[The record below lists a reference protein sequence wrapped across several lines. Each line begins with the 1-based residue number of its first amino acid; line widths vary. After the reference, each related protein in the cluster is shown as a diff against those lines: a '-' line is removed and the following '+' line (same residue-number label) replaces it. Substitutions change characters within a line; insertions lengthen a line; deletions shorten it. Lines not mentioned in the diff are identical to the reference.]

1 MATQEMFL
9 SLDNR
14 LRGREAQVGEQE
26 DPTGSSVGRL
36 EEARGVSQKQLTK
49 EADYG

>member
-26 DPTGSSVGRL
+26 DPHRVFSGEIGGSEGCKS
-36 EEARGVSQKQLTK
+36 EAIDKGS
-49 EADYG
+49 